1 MLPTRGLCPDTV
13 PAQAADWAVLPI
25 RGLCP
30 AAVVPMRV
38 ADWAVL
44 PIRGLHSVAVPAQ
57 VADWMAFSIQKLSSV
72 APLVIGSTVLI
83 PAQRTMQ
90 TELLIH

>member
-1 MLPTRGLCPDTV
+1 MLPTRGLCP
-13 PAQAADWAVLPI
+13 
-25 RGLCP
+25 
-30 AAVVPMRV
+30 AAVPTQA

-44 PIRGLHSVAVPAQ
+44 PIRGLHSVAVPAK
-57 VADWMAFSIQKLSSV
+57 VADRTELPIQKLSSV

-90 TELLIH
+90 TELLIQ